1 MSLLSDDLPTSLKT
15 LLADSPET
23 LTLDNGLTV
32 VFQANPS
39 HAVVSVQTWI
49 KTGSIHEE
57 AHLGSGLSHF
67 LEHMLFKGTHKRGP
81 GDIAEEVQA
90 FGGQINAYTAFDR
103 TVYYIDGPSESLDT
117 ILELLSDQTLN
128 ASLPEEEVLKERDVI
143 LREIDMTLDDP
154 DRIVSR
160 ALFSTAYRTHPFQY
174 PVIGHRSLF
183 EQVTRDGLADY
194 YSARYQPNNMV
205 LSIVGD
211 FDPDSLRD
219 KVNATF
225 GKFPRGNLKPVVV
238 PSENDQ
244 LAIRESRLFGNYNM
258 ARGLMA
264 YKVPGLRHDD
274 SPALDVMAAIIGS
287 GHSGRLRQKLREELG
302 LVHYITASMWNP
314 AHPGLLFIQ
323 YQTDAEKASRAEE
336 AIIDY
341 CQSLGRNGF
350 TEEEVQKARRFA
362 FVSEIHSRQ
371 TASGLASRLGLMT
384 ALVGDLNYPKRYFGR
399 IQSLT
404 AETVRELAERTFDT
418 SQLNIS
424 TLLPESFRSS
434 CADKRTAD
442 ALPPFEEKTLSNG
455 ARLIWQQD
463 KRLPRAWV
471 RFSGLGGPLL
481 EQPGSHGATS
491 LLATLLTRDTKFNTA
506 TEVADQL
513 ESGGGFMMDASG
525 NNTYALSLELMPEE
539 LPKGIKL
546 LEEALLHPAFKEETL
561 IREREAQVAHIQDM
575 EDEILDFGRL
585 ALRKHFF
592 GEHPFAHHPCGSI
605 ESAGAL
611 DESAVRDLHKKLL
624 VGPNSV
630 LVITGDFDADAI
642 LPQLED
648 LLEKIPSGDFE
659 RPKSTSN
666 LPATTQQ
673 VDEKLDREQAVVL
686 EAYPDVGIH
695 SDDTHA
701 AELLD
706 EILSDMAGP
715 LFKAVREDR
724 SLAYFVGASRLLA
737 YDFGCFCLYAGT
749 HPDSTGDV
757 YACFDQELQRIRD
770 GGLSKEELEA
780 ARTRLIVHSRF
791 SLQSPSTRATK
802 ASLNALYGKPIMN
815 WLTYEDRLNKL
826 TVEDLT
832 AFANQ
837 HLCPEKRL
845 RVSVT
850 PN

>member
-1 MSLLSDDLPTSLKT
+1 MSLLPDDLPTSLKT

-117 ILELLSDQTLN
+117 ILELLADQTLN

-160 ALFSTAYRTHPFQY
+160 ALFSTAYRSHPFQY
-174 PVIGHRSLF
+174 PVIGHRPLF
-183 EQVTRDGLADY
+183 EQVNRSCLSEY

-211 FDPDSLRD
+211 FDPASLLD

-225 GKFPRGNLKPVVV
+225 GKFARGNLKPVVV
-238 PSENDQ
+238 PTENDQ

-258 ARGLMA
+258 ARGLLA

-287 GHSGRLRQKLREELG
+287 GHSGRLRQKLREDLG
-302 LVHYITASMWNP
+302 LVHYINASMWNP
-314 AHPGLLFIQ
+314 ANPGLLFIQ
-323 YQTDAEKASRAEE
+323 YQTDTDKAPEAETE
-336 AIIDY
+336 IIAY
-341 CQSLGRNGF
+341 CQSLGRDGF
-350 TEEEVQKARRFA
+350 TEEEVEKARRFA

-384 ALVGDLNYPKRYFGR
+384 ALVGDVNYPERYFGR

-404 AETVRELAERTFDT
+404 AGNINELAQRTFDP
-418 SQLNIS
+418 SQLNVS
-424 TLLPESFRSS
+424 TLLPEASRSS
-434 CADKRTAD
+434 SADKRAAD
-442 ALPPFEEKTLSNG
+442 VLPPFEEKTLSNG

-463 KRLPRAWV
+463 KRLPRTWI
-471 RFSGLGGPLL
+471 RFSGLGGPLA
-481 EQPGSHGATS
+481 ESSGHHGATS
-491 LLATLLTRDTKFNTA
+491 LLATLLTRDTEFNTA
-506 TEVADQL
+506 SEIANKL

-539 LPKGIKL
+539 LPKGIQL

-561 IREREAQVAHIQDM
+561 VREREAQIAHIQDM

-592 GEHPFAHHPCGSI
+592 GEHPFANHPCGTI
-605 ESAGAL
+605 ESAGNL
-611 DESAVRDLHKKLL
+611 DEQAVRSLHEKLL
-624 VGPNSV
+624 VGSNAV
-630 LVITGDFDADAI
+630 IVITGDFDKDAI
-642 LPQLED
+642 LPKLES
-648 LLEKIPSGDFE
+648 LLEKIPSGGFE
-659 RPKSTSN
+659 RPKGTGEF
-666 LPATTQQ
+666 PATTQQ
-673 VDEKLDREQAVVL
+673 IDEKLEREQAVVL

-724 SLAYFVGASRLLA
+724 SLAYFVGASRLLG

-757 YACFDQELQRIRD
+757 YECFDQELQRIRD
-770 GGLSKEELEA
+770 GGLSNEELEA

-815 WLTYEDRLNKL
+815 WLTYEDRLRKL
-826 TVEDLT
+826 TVQDLT

-837 HLCPEKRL
+837 YLCPEKRL

>member
-1 MSLLSDDLPTSLKT
+1 MSPLSDDLPTSLKT

-117 ILELLSDQTLN
+117 ILELLADQTLN

-183 EQVTRDGLADY
+183 EQVTRNCLSEY
-194 YSARYQPNNMV
+194 YKARYQPNNMV

-211 FDPDSLRD
+211 FDPDSLGD
-219 KVNATF
+219 KINNTF
-225 GKFPRGNLKPVVV
+225 GKFPRSNLKPVIV
-238 PSENDQ
+238 PTENDQ

-302 LVHYITASMWNP
+302 LVHYINASMWNP

-323 YQTDAEKASRAEE
+323 YQTDAEKALRAEE
-336 AIIDY
+336 EIIAY
-341 CQSLGRNGF
+341 CQSLGRDGF
-350 TEEEVQKARRFA
+350 TGEEVEKARRFA
-362 FVSEIHSRQ
+362 MVSEIHSRQ

-384 ALVGDLNYPKRYFGR
+384 ALVGDLNYSKRYFGR

-404 AETVRELAERTFDT
+404 ADAVRELAQRTFDA
-418 SQLNIS
+418 SQLNVS
-424 TLLPESFRSS
+424 TLLPESFRSIS
-434 CADKRTAD
+434 SGKRSAD
-442 ALPPFEEKTLSNG
+442 ALPPFQEKTLSNG

-463 KRLPRAWV
+463 KRLPRTWI

-481 EQPGSHGATS
+481 ESSGHYGATS
-491 LLATLLTRDTKFNTA
+491 LMTTLLTRDTEFNTA
-506 TEVADQL
+506 SEVADKL

-525 NNTYALSLELMPEE
+525 NNTYALSVELMPEE
-539 LPKGIKL
+539 LDKGIQL
-546 LEEALLHPAFKEETL
+546 LEQALLHPAFKEETL
-561 IREREAQVAHIQDM
+561 VREREAQVAHIHDM
-575 EDEILDFGRL
+575 EDDILDFGRL

-592 GEHPFAHHPCGSI
+592 GDHPFAHHPCGTV
-605 ESAGAL
+605 ESAGNL
-611 DESAVRDLHKKLL
+611 DEKSIRKLHQDLL
-624 VGPNSV
+624 VGSNAV
-630 LVITGDFDADAI
+630 IVITGDFEEETI
-642 LPQLED
+642 LPQLEN
-648 LLEKIPSGDFE
+648 LLEKIPAGDFE
-659 RPKSTSN
+659 RPKAECR
-666 LPATTQQ
+666 LPATTKQ
-673 VDEKLDREQAVVL
+673 VNEKLDREQAVVL

-749 HPDSTGDV
+749 HPDSTSDV

-770 GGLSKEELEA
+770 GALSSEEMNA

-802 ASLNALYGKPIMN
+802 ASLNALYGKPVMN

-826 TVEDLT
+826 TVKDLT
-832 AFANQ
+832 AFANKY
-837 HLCPEKRL
+837 LCPDKRL

>member
-1 MSLLSDDLPTSLKT
+1 
-15 LLADSPET
+15 
-23 LTLDNGLTV
+23 
-32 VFQANPS
+32 
-39 HAVVSVQTWI
+39 
-49 KTGSIHEE
+49 
-57 AHLGSGLSHF
+57 
-67 LEHMLFKGTHKRGP
+67 
-81 GDIAEEVQA
+81 
-90 FGGQINAYTAFDR
+90 
-103 TVYYIDGPSESLDT
+103 
-117 ILELLSDQTLN
+117 
-128 ASLPEEEVLKERDVI
+128 
-143 LREIDMTLDDP
+143 MTLDDP

-183 EQVTRDGLADY
+183 EHVTRDGLAEY
-194 YSARYQPNNMV
+194 YKSRYQPNNMV

-219 KVNATF
+219 KINATF

-238 PSENDQ
+238 PVENDQ

-287 GHSGRLRQKLREELG
+287 GHSGRLRQKLREDLG
-302 LVHYITASMWNP
+302 LVHYINASMWNP
-314 AHPGLLFIQ
+314 ANPGLLFIQ
-323 YQTDAEKASRAEE
+323 YQTDAEKALQAEE
-336 AIIDY
+336 EIIAY
-341 CQSLGRNGF
+341 CQSLGGGGF
-350 TEEEVQKARRFA
+350 TEEEVEKARRFA

-404 AETVRELAERTFDT
+404 ADAIRELAQRTFDT
-418 SQLNIS
+418 SQLNVS
-424 TLLPESFRSS
+424 TLLPEAYRSS
-434 CADKRTAD
+434 SAGKRTAD
-442 ALPPFEEKTLSNG
+442 TLPPFEERTLSNG

-463 KRLPRAWV
+463 KRLPRTWI

-481 EQPGSHGATS
+481 ESSGHNGATS
-491 LLATLLTRDTKFNTA
+491 LMATLLARDTEFNTA
-506 TEVADQL
+506 SEVADKL

-539 LPKGIKL
+539 LPKGIQL
-546 LEEALLHPAFKEETL
+546 LEEALFHPAFKEETL
-561 IREREAQVAHIQDM
+561 IREREAQIAHIQDM

-592 GEHPFAHHPCGSI
+592 GDHPFAYHPCGTV
-605 ESAGAL
+605 ESAGNL
-611 DESAVRDLHKKLL
+611 DEQAIRRLHKELL
-624 VGPNSV
+624 VGSNAV
-630 LVITGDFDADAI
+630 VVITGDFDKDAV
-642 LPQLED
+642 LPQLES
-648 LLEKIPSGDFE
+648 LLEKIPSGNFE
-659 RPKSTSN
+659 LPKATCN

-724 SLAYFVGASRLLA
+724 SLAYFVGASRLLG

-802 ASLNALYGKPIMN
+802 ASLNALYGKPIMD
-815 WLTYEDRLNKL
+815 WLTYEERLMKL
-826 TVEDLT
+826 TAEDLT
-832 AFANQ
+832 AFANKF
-837 HLCPEKRL
+837 LCPDKRL